1 MQPGRQR
8 DKFNKIPKEMT
19 GKMRLT
25 TEQRLAA
32 LERENVVLQ
41 GKVILLHKLLKEQRL
56 LINDYIT
63 RRITSVNETQ
73 SQTGT
78 LRPEDALYTFIC
90 KQKFDRLEKDIA
102 RISKLVSNSRID
114 LKAG

>member
-1 MQPGRQR
+1 MS
-8 DKFNKIPKEMT
+8 KIFKIQKEVT
-19 GKMRLT
+19 KKMRLT

-41 GKVILLHKLLKEQRL
+41 GRVTLLHKLLKEQRQ

-63 RRITSVNETQ
+63 QRVTSANETEGQ
-73 SQTGT
+73 NGN
-78 LRPEDALYTFIC
+78 LRPEDALFTFVC
-90 KQKFDRLEKDIA
+90 KQKFDRLEKNIQS
-102 RISKLVSNSRID
+102 ISNSVANSRIG

>member
-1 MQPGRQR
+1 MDTTFQ
-8 DKFNKIPKEMT
+8 IPKELI

-41 GKVILLHKLLKEQRL
+41 GRITLLHKLLKEQRQ
-56 LINDYIT
+56 LISDYIT
-63 RRITSVNETQ
+63 QRISSANETANQ
-73 SQTGT
+73 NGNT
-78 LRPEDALYTFIC
+78 RPEDALYTFIC
-90 KQKFDRLEKDIA
+90 KQKFDRIEKNIA
-102 RISKLVSNSRID
+102 RISKSVANSRIG

>member
-1 MQPGRQR
+1 
-8 DKFNKIPKEMT
+8 
-19 GKMRLT
+19 MRLT
-25 TEQRLAA
+25 IEQRLLT

-41 GKVILLHKLLKEQRL
+41 GRVTMLHKLLKEQQR

-63 RRITSVNETQ
+63 RRITSVNQTE
-73 SQTGT
+73 SQKGT
-78 LRPEDALYTFIC
+78 LRPEDALYTFKC

-102 RISKLVSNSRID
+102 RINKSLTSSRFD

>member
-1 MQPGRQR
+1 MDTTFQ
-8 DKFNKIPKEMT
+8 IPKELI

-41 GKVILLHKLLKEQRL
+41 GRITLLHKLLKEQRQ
-56 LINDYIT
+56 LISDYIT
-63 RRITSVNETQ
+63 QRISSANETANQ
-73 SQTGT
+73 NGNM
-78 LRPEDALYTFIC
+78 RPEDALYTFIC
-90 KQKFDRLEKDIA
+90 KQKFDRIEKNIA
-102 RISKLVSNSRID
+102 RISKSVANSRIG